1 MGSGVKD
8 WTPCPRWLA
17 GELPRGFITLHDA
30 ARRTGIPIRN
40 LRRWMRRGLMEERG
54 RAIQKMKNGTEME
67 QSVIVLADMQDYIE
81 LPKDGRGRLLSGV
94 E

>member
-1 MGSGVKD
+1 
-8 WTPCPRWLA
+8 
-17 GELPRGFITLHDA
+17 
-30 ARRTGIPIRN
+30 
-40 LRRWMRRGLMEERG
+40 MEERG